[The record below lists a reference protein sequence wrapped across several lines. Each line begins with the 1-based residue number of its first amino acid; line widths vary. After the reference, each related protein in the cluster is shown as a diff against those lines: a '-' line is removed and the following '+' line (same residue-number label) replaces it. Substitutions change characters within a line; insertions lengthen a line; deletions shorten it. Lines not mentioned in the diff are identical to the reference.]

1 MNESE
6 INNEQTANGL
16 NSNSA
21 MGGANTQEG
30 NNKDKELGEKTE
42 KVKKKK
48 VIIEGL
54 KKKKTR

>member
-21 MGGANTQEG
+21 MGGANT
-30 NNKDKELGEKTE
+30 
-42 KVKKKK
+42 
-48 VIIEGL
+48 
-54 KKKKTR
+54 